1 MDDTD
6 EGSSIA
12 TRSAQDPNT
21 EKQPGLIG
29 RIIAA
34 LSPAEKSGDLSENQF
49 IQSNGRALP
58 ARIPGILNLR
68 HMRVEDVAIPKAEI
82 VSVQSDIKKDDLV
95 EVFRESGLTRLPVYK
110 NTLDTPAGF
119 VHLKDLA
126 LKHGFNGNGQRYNLQ
141 KMLRPLLFAP
151 PSMPIGILLQKMQS
165 ERIHMALVVDEYGGV
180 DGLVTIENLIEQV
193 VGEIED
199 EHDIDEGNFWIR
211 EKPGCYLADAKTPL
225 QDFEAEIGFA
235 LMDPESDEEI
245 ETLGGLVFVLTG
257 RVPSRG
263 EVISHPDGPEIE
275 IVEADPRRLK
285 RLRVRIPSLQKDG

>member
-245 ETLGGLVFVLTG
+245 ETRQRIVAQLEHMARKGTP
-257 RVPSRG
+257 RTT
-263 EVISHPDGPEIE
+263 EISLEQLFGPYSI
-275 IVEADPRRLK
+275 
-285 RLRVRIPSLQKDG
+285 

>member
-263 EVISHPDGPEIE
+263 EVISHPDGPAIE

>member
-126 LKHGFNGNGQRYNLQ
+126 LKHGFNGHGPRYNLQ

-263 EVISHPDGPEIE
+263 EVISHPDGPAIE